1 MVLSL
6 GGISREMLAVAG
18 RKGNQ
23 FISLDA
29 MGQTISVA
37 LGLALGLDR
46 RGPKDGSADKVIAIE
61 GDGSLLMGLSVLST
75 VGHLKPAGLVVYVL
89 DNGVY
94 LATGGQPTASADIDL
109 VAVAKGCNW
118 SGARDVRTAGELA
131 AATEWALTAEGPN
144 LIRVHIGTA
153 QLPAEYFLEDPA
165 ILAEDFRRWLRSR
178 ETTTAEPSGSA
189 DAVVSVPP
197 PAKIPVRG
205 VSNSKRK
212 RILWLCIALSPHQRR

>member
-1 MVLSL
+1 MTNLERADVLRHIDAAAPNSPVVLSL

-18 RKGNQ
+18 RKGNH
-23 FISLDA
+23 FVSLDA

-46 RGPKDGSADKVIAIE
+46 RGAEDKVIAID

-75 VGHLKPAGLVVYVL
+75 VGHLKPGRLVVYVL

-118 SGARDVRTAGELA
+118 RGARDVRTADELA
-131 AATEWALTAEGPN
+131 AATAWALTAEGPI
-144 LIRVHIGTA
+144 LIRVYIGTA

-165 ILAEDFRRWLRSR
+165 ILAEDFRRWLRAS
-178 ETTTAEPSGSA
+178 ETATAE
-189 DAVVSVPP
+189 
-197 PAKIPVRG
+197 
-205 VSNSKRK
+205 
-212 RILWLCIALSPHQRR
+212 RRDQ

>member
-1 MVLSL
+1 MTNLERADVLRHIDAAAPNWPVVLSL

-18 RKGNQ
+18 RKGNH
-23 FISLDA
+23 FVSLDA

-46 RGPKDGSADKVIAIE
+46 RGTQDKVIAID

-75 VGHLKPAGLVVYVL
+75 VGHLKPDRLVVYVL

-109 VAVAKGCNW
+109 VAVAKGCSW
-118 SGARDVRTAGELA
+118 SDARDVRTADELA
-131 AATEWALTAEGPN
+131 AATAWALTTEGPV
-144 LIRVHIGTA
+144 LIRVRIGTA

-178 ETTTAEPSGSA
+178 TG
-189 DAVVSVPP
+189 D
-197 PAKIPVRG
+197 
-205 VSNSKRK
+205 
-212 RILWLCIALSPHQRR
+212 

>member
-1 MVLSL
+1 MTDLERADVLRHVDAAAPDWPVVLSL
-6 GGISREMLAVAG
+6 GGISREMLAIAG
-18 RKGNQ
+18 RKGNH

-46 RGPKDGSADKVIAIE
+46 CDTEGKVIAIE

-75 VGHLKPAGLVVYVL
+75 VGHLKPGRLVVYVL

-94 LATGGQPTASADIDL
+94 LATGGQPTASCDIDL
-109 VAVAKGCNW
+109 VAVAKGCSW
-118 SGARDVRTAGELA
+118 SGARDVCTADELT
-131 AATEWALTAEGPN
+131 AATAWALKTDGPI

-153 QLPAEYFLEDPA
+153 QLATGYFLEDPA

-178 ETTTAEPSGSA
+178 APSSTAGDSG
-189 DAVVSVPP
+189 
-197 PAKIPVRG
+197 G
-205 VSNSKRK
+205 
-212 RILWLCIALSPHQRR
+212 

>member
-1 MVLSL
+1 MASLERADVLRHVDAAAPDSPVVLSL
-6 GGISREMLAVAG
+6 GGIAREMLAVAG
-18 RKGNQ
+18 RRGNH

-46 RGPKDGSADKVIAIE
+46 STSAGKVIAIE

-75 VGHLKPAGLVVYVL
+75 VGHLKPRGLLVYVL

-109 VAVAKGCNW
+109 VAVAKGCSW
-118 SGARDVRTAGELA
+118 SGARDVRTAAELT
-131 AATEWALTAEGPN
+131 AATAWALTAAGPI
-144 LIRVHIGTA
+144 LIRVRIGTA
-153 QLPAEYFLEDPA
+153 ELPTGYFLEDPA

-178 ETTTAEPSGSA
+178 SA
-189 DAVVSVPP
+189 
-197 PAKIPVRG
+197 RTG
-205 VSNSKRK
+205 
-212 RILWLCIALSPHQRR
+212 